1 MSDDKKSRLMA
12 DLFGDKSAEPAP
24 AKQRTMLDDI
34 LSGKPSGPAP
44 TEAAATPPR
53 QRTML
58 DDILSGKPST
68 AGAEPAPGRQR
79 GMFDDLLSSKPSAA
93 PAADATPSRPR
104 SMFDDMLSSKPAG
117 EEAAA
122 GGDVSLGGYEPSA
135 SRTGR
140 RGRQRAPPADPLDLF
155 SPKPPSSP
163 ARTAPAAAAPASA
176 LAARA
181 RPAEQPVEP
190 APAAA
195 PPAAAAAAASWMDSL
210 GMTPAP
216 AAAPEPAPP
225 PPQPATARRELFPP
239 DSGALAAREKEL
251 TEEWTAKLAEA
262 NKQIAERDSEI
273 VKLKSGCTGHEMEKQ
288 RLEEHI
294 ALLKRM
300 AEDERRQL
308 EESYQHRLATAEES
322 YRRREKQLTDENNR
336 LRDEFRDRMKRYQE
350 ETSWAA
356 SSHLRHLSTI
366 EGVQSAELGRLRATY
381 EESLAGLR
389 GEHETV
395 VARLTQLRDTERD
408 AAKSAGQVGGM
419 LDDAIQQLQRT
430 SDVTEDLLARVS
442 HKYDVTLQA
451 RETLL
456 IEKEKQLK
464 DTETKLERLQ
474 KDTASERE
482 HLQDLITKLQHN
494 LDSSS
499 AEAKEATLRLQ
510 QQQARVEARES
521 ALDKERASLLGR
533 VEQERHQIERLRQEL
548 LEEQKLWLQEVNAE
562 RHEIAA
568 AHARLDARL
577 RIAGLERAPGR
588 GQFVPD
594 HQPTLAELDG
604 MYRAL
609 VEERTAV
616 STERDRL
623 AALQAEA
630 KQAVLAADSREQAMS
645 RELERLQSQAQL
657 LKLKSQEVEDVSELA
672 VRSRDEGR
680 RALEEAHQ
688 LRQQLTKSQLLLERQ
703 QAKLKAQER
712 LLAQERLQLSH
723 QRQSAAAGA
732 ADLLGSPARPSG
744 PPDAWGGGERTLGDG
759 AAGGPELIPVDP
771 AVLLWKLRA
780 DEDREFLDREAAF
793 LKQLTSPS

>member
-1 MSDDKKSRLMA
+1 
-12 DLFGDKSAEPAP
+12 
-24 AKQRTMLDDI
+24 
-34 LSGKPSGPAP
+34 
-44 TEAAATPPR
+44 
-53 QRTML
+53 ML

-122 GGDVSLGGYEPSA
+122 
-135 SRTGR
+135 
-140 RGRQRAPPADPLDLF
+140 
-155 SPKPPSSP
+155 
-163 ARTAPAAAAPASA
+163 
-176 LAARA
+176 
-181 RPAEQPVEP
+181 
-190 APAAA
+190 AA
-195 PPAAAAAAASWMDSL
+195 PPAAAAAASWMDSL

-225 PPQPATARRELFPP
+225 PPPATARRELFPP

-322 YRRREKQLTDENNR
+322 YRRREKQLTEENNR

-456 IEKEKQLK
+456 MEKEKQLK
-464 DTETKLERLQ
+464 DTETKLDRLQ

-577 RIAGLERAPGR
+577 RIAGLERTPGR

-594 HQPTLAELDG
+594 HQP
-604 MYRAL
+604 
-609 VEERTAV
+609 
-616 STERDRL
+616 
-623 AALQAEA
+623 
-630 KQAVLAADSREQAMS
+630 AVLAADSREQAMS

-672 VRSRDEGR
+672 ARRRDEGR

-732 ADLLGSPARPSG
+732 ADLLSSPARPSG

-759 AAGGPELIPVDP
+759 AAGGPELIHVDP